1 MSGFSSVIFQ
11 FGRGISIDGGLI
23 VPDCVVEE
31 NGRDDLQI
39 TEHPVEF
46 GTTISDHAY
55 KKPREVTLRWSWSNS
70 DPAHLSDTFVLD
82 IYNTLL
88 AVQAA
93 RTPFTL
99 YTGKSAYTNML
110 IASVGQTT
118 NAASEYSLATV
129 IICREVI
136 ITYTAAAPPPQSSQ
150 AQPQSTTSTSNTGN
164 KQPIQKSSGTGSGIT
179 SKTQFNVNNVPG
191 PALG

>member
-1 MSGFSSVIFQ
+1 MSGTV
-11 FGRGISIDGGLI
+11 GLYPRGIAINGGLVI
-23 VPDCVVEE
+23 PDCIIEE
-31 NGRDDLQI
+31 SGRDDLQI

-70 DPAHLSDTFVLD
+70 DPAHPSDAFVLD

-88 AVQAA
+88 AIQAA
-93 RTPFTL
+93 RQPFTL
-99 YTGKSAYTNML
+99 YTGKSSYDNML

-118 NAASEYSLATV
+118 NSAAEYSLNTV
-129 IICREVI
+129 IVCREVI
-136 ITYTAAAPPPQSSQ
+136 ITYTAAAPPPKSSQ
-150 AQPQSTTSTSNTGN
+150 ASPQNTTATKKSGS
-164 KQPIQKSSGTGSGIT
+164 KQPIQKGTGFGKAISDTTI
-179 SKTQFNVNNVPG
+179 FNVPG